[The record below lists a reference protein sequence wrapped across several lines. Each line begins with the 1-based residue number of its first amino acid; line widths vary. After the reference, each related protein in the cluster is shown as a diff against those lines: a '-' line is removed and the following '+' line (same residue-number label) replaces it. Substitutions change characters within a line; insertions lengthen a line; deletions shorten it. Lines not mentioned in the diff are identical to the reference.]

1 MLTLDLF
8 EEMEDNNLT
17 LIDALRDFLP
27 LAAKHLNLPG
37 IPKIKLEKHIDKSNV
52 PTFGRFTNEDD
63 TVYVA
68 VANRNP
74 NDILRTLAHELQHFK
89 QRTEHELSGGSW
101 HTGSPAENQ
110 AHEMAG
116 IIMREFNAKYPQ
128 YLRMKPVVLPGR
140 GPSKELD
147 ESDSVLT
154 HAGFRETADIKTRD
168 DFLGKRDELYRRLG
182 DEKDPENL
190 KALRQELR
198 NLERLY
204 PNYVAEAEA
213 WQTKK
218 GKNKNGGLNK
228 KGVASYRRSHPGSKL
243 QTAVTTKPSKLKKGS
258 KSAKRRKSFCARMKG
273 MKKSRTSAKTARD
286 PNSRINKALRKWH
299 CESIED
305 MRQMIILG
313 EQYIA
318 KLKEG
323 QLDEKWSAKYKR
335 SINCSHPKGFSQKAH
350 CAGKKKHNESME
362 MEMTC
367 PDCGMCAT
375 HGDNLTEIKQRLDA
389 KCWKGKHKEGTK
401 IKGGIRVNNCVP
413 NK

>member
-1 MLTLDLF
+1 MLTIDLF
-8 EEMEDNNLT
+8 EEMAVNDLT

-27 LAAKHLNLPG
+27 LAIKHLELPG
-37 IPKIKLEKHIDKSNV
+37 VPNITLEKSIEKSNV

-68 VANRNP
+68 INNRNP

-89 QRTEHELSGGSW
+89 QRTEHELAGGSW

-110 AHEMAG
+110 AHEQAG
-116 IIMREFNAKYPQ
+116 IIMREFNSKYPQ
-128 YLRMKPVVLPGR
+128 YLRMKPVILPGR
-140 GPSKELD
+140 GASKEID
-147 ESDSVLT
+147 ESNSILT

-168 DFLGKRDELYRRLG
+168 DFLNKCDEFYRRIEN
-182 DEKDPENL
+182 EKDPETRKYLQQQL
-190 KALRQELR
+190 KDLQ
-198 NLERLY
+198 RLY
-204 PNYVAEAEA
+204 PSYVAEAEA

-243 QTAVTTKPSKLKKGS
+243 QTAVTTKLSKLKKGS

-323 QLDEKWSAKYKR
+323 QLDEKWSVKYKR

-413 NK
+413 NE